1 MSMDENMM
9 NADVREGIHPFAQQ
23 NVEKN
28 FNEKEKKI
36 VNVFKKYWYVTKAE
50 MIKIGAS
57 DYKYML
63 IKAPA
68 SLTNLL
74 NISAEIIVI
83 FSNYVNFEPRTLDAY
98 DNVKSKLEL
107 GRVENLCGVLVS
119 NDDTIEE
126 CIKLYN
132 SDKETRTIIPFSY
145 QEICRNSEDN
155 YLFRNKFHLM
165 MH

>member
-1 MSMDENMM
+1 MM

-23 NVEKN
+23 NIDKN
-28 FNEKEKKI
+28 FSEKEKRL
-36 VNVFKKYWYVTKAE
+36 VNIFKKHWYVTKAE
-50 MIKIGAS
+50 LIKIGAS
-57 DYKYML
+57 DYKYIL

-68 SLTNLL
+68 YLTNLL

-83 FSNYVNFEPRTLDAY
+83 FSNYEKFEPRTLDAY
-98 DNVKSKLEL
+98 DNVKSRLEL

-119 NDDTIEE
+119 NDDSIEE

-132 SDKETRTIIPFSY
+132 SDKETRTIKKCLIIVMIHIYLETNFKNIFIR
-145 QEICRNSEDN
+145 EIC
-155 YLFRNKFHLM
+155 FRLM